1 MSLRIPYL
9 GVCLLAASFFTNAGT
24 SLALT
29 PTPSPTPS
37 PTPTATSTPS
47 LPPVEILLPPSS
59 VTATTADGSN
69 VAANVVDNNLGTRWS
84 GFGNGATLQFNLFG
98 LPRTISHVKV
108 AMYQGDRRRNRFDL
122 QITSNNGTTWTTV
135 FSGQSSGTTTAE
147 ETYDIVPDRLANGV
161 RYVGRGST
169 AGDWNSVTE
178 VSLFTPD
185 TRPTCSVTPSATRVS
200 PGETVV
206 FTANCRNLGLISY
219 RPTLSQDIFAPSPEP
234 IQVSSGPVSWTLT
247 AVRTGDARL
256 QINANGE
263 TNDPVCGCF
272 HFVNVSASSPTVTVI
287 PRDMPVDIT
296 PPASRVSASGADGA
310 NVAASAVDGNLGTR
324 WSAQG
329 DGQWLEMDLGT
340 VRSLAY
346 VTLAVHRGDER
357 RNHFDLQVA
366 GEDRQW
372 TTVWSGDSILSAVE
386 EMYEVPDQAVRYVR
400 YLGHGN
406 TDPTKVGWNSVTEI
420 SLFGR

>member
-9 GVCLLAASFFTNAGT
+9 GVCLLAASFFTSAGT

-37 PTPTATSTPS
+37 PTPTATATPN
-47 LPPVEILLPPSS
+47 LPPIEILLPPSS

-84 GFGNGATLQFNLFG
+84 GFGNGATLQFNMFG
-98 LPRTISHVKV
+98 LPRMVSHVKV
-108 AMYQGDRRRNRFDL
+108 AVHQGDRRRNRFDL
-122 QITSNNGTTWTTV
+122 QITSNNGVSWTTV

-147 ETYDIVPDRLANGV
+147 ETYDLVPDRLANGV

-206 FTANCRNLGLISY
+206 FTASCRNLGLISF
-219 RPTLSQDIFAPSPEP
+219 RPTLSSEIFAPRPEP

-247 AVRTGDARL
+247 AVRTGDAAL
-256 QINANGE
+256 GIVANGE

-272 HFVNVSASSPTVTVI
+272 HFVNVSASSRTVSVVSSDT
-287 PRDMPVDIT
+287 PVDIT
-296 PPASRVSASGADGA
+296 PPAARVSASGADGM
-310 NVAASAVDGNLGTR
+310 NVAANVVDGNLATR

-329 DGQWLEMDLGT
+329 DGQWLEMDLGA

-346 VTLAVHRGDER
+346 VTLAVHRGHER
-357 RNHFDLQVA
+357 RNHFELQVA
-366 GEDRQW
+366 GENRQW
-372 TTVWSGDSILSAVE
+372 TTVWSGDSILSALE
-386 EMYEVPDQAVRYVR
+386 ETYDVPDQPARYVR
-400 YLGHGN
+400 YVGHGSS
-406 TDPTKVGWNSVTEI
+406 DPMKPDWNSVVEI